1 MMRQFIVDITL
12 ADMQSHTSF
21 ICNSVKRWLLVGFFS
36 LTMNAAFAQQGSIPK
51 GFTPLFNGKDLTGWH
66 ISRTTHQ
73 GTTPDIKVA
82 NSMIILKQHP
92 YGQGGV
98 LLSNKKYRNF
108 ELYLEVKF
116 DSFCNGGIFIRSTE
130 SGQAYQVELAEP
142 GGTGDLLGEMLRMS
156 TGAKA
161 SDKTK
166 AWKPGDWNA
175 FRIRMTGEVPKITL
189 WINGMFMWEV
199 TEPVNDFTAGATAGM
214 IGLQA
219 HWSAPYAA
227 TVQEFDMSGS
237 WRPGAS
243 HRYRNIGIKEF
254 K

>member
-1 MMRQFIVDITL
+1 
-12 ADMQSHTSF
+12 MQNHRSF
-21 ICNSVKRWLLVGFFS
+21 NCNSIQKWLLAGFFS
-36 LTMNAAFAQQGSIPK
+36 LTINATFAQSGRIPK

-73 GTTPDIKVA
+73 GTTPDIKVE
-82 NSMIILKQHP
+82 NNMIILKQYP

-98 LLSNKKYRNF
+98 LLSNKRYRNF

-116 DSFCNGGIFIRSTE
+116 DSFCNGGIFIRSAE

-142 GGTGDLLGEMLRMS
+142 GGTGDLLGEMLRIS
-156 TGAKA
+156 KGAKA
-161 SDKTK
+161 NDKAK
-166 AWKPGDWNA
+166 VWKPDDWNA
-175 FRIRMTGEVPKITL
+175 FRIRMMGEVPKITL

-199 TEPVNDFTAGATAGM
+199 TEPVNDFTASATVGM

-227 TVQEFDMSGS
+227 TVLEFDMSGS
-237 WRPGAS
+237 WRPGAA
-243 HRYRNIGIKEF
+243 HRYRNIGIKEL

>member
-1 MMRQFIVDITL
+1 MRNCK
-12 ADMQSHTSF
+12 SF
-21 ICNSVKRWLLVGFFS
+21 IGIAVKKWLLIVFSS
-36 LTMNAAFAQQGSIPK
+36 LTINAISAQPGRIPK
-51 GFTPLFNGKDLTGWH
+51 GFIPLFNGKNLTGWH

-73 GTTPDIKVA
+73 GTTPHIKVE
-82 NSMIILKQHP
+82 NGMIILKQHP

-98 LLSNKKYRNF
+98 LLSNKKYRDF

-142 GGTGDLLGEMLRMS
+142 GGTGDLLGEMLRIS
-156 TGAKA
+156 KGAKA
-161 SDKTK
+161 TNKAK
-166 AWKPGDWNA
+166 AWKPDDWNA
-175 FRIRMTGEVPKITL
+175 FKIRMTGEVPKITL

-219 HWSAPYAA
+219 HWSAPYVAS
-227 TVQEFDMSGS
+227 VQEFDMSGS

-243 HRYRNIGIKEF
+243 HRYRNVGIKEL